1 MRECERDQ
9 RITILAFE
17 GPDKSGKS
25 TLIKEVNRA
34 ANYRFLCIDRFTG
47 SAWVYDKLTGR
58 RDRTSS
64 LVDAEEE
71 LSHMGNVVV
80 LNVLLK
86 GDPDI
91 LRGRIQSEDEH
102 GGLRLQQLD
111 SAILLYE
118 EYAERV
124 SRLPTIEV
132 DTSNKTIE
140 ETVQEILSKIE
151 KYEQDHS

>member
-1 MRECERDQ
+1 MRECERTQ

-71 LSHMGNVVV
+71 LSHMENVAV

-86 GDPDI
+86 CDPDI
-91 LRGRIQSEDEH
+91 LRERIQSEDEQ
-102 GGLRLQQLD
+102 GRLRLQQLD
-111 SAILLYE
+111 PVISLYE
-118 EYAERV
+118 EYARGV
-124 SRLPTIEV
+124 SHLPAIEV
-132 DTSNKTIE
+132 DTSNKTVE

-151 KYEQDHS
+151 KYEQGHS